1 MMETR
6 EYIAI
11 IPARKYSKRIKNK
24 NILKIKGKMIFDYT
38 LDAAKKSKKISK
50 IIVST
55 DIEKLLKKDSER
67 ILYSQ
72 RPKNLCQD
80 NSSTE
85 SVISYTVSY
94 YKDIFKKNKT
104 YIVLLQPT
112 SPLRNCQDIDSA
124 IKFYEDGGYDSLFSS
139 YKRKLFLWE
148 QSKNKLKPL
157 NYNLKKRL
165 RSQFMKNI
173 VIENGAIFIFSY
185 NGFVINKNRLYGKI
199 GTFVMDSKNS
209 IDIDEKDDLRVLK
222 SLIDN

>member
-1 MMETR
+1 MDDR

-24 NILKIKGKMIFDYT
+24 NILKINGKMIFDYT
-38 LDAAKKSKKISK
+38 FNAAQKSNKISK

-55 DIEKLLKKDSER
+55 DIEQLLKKDSKK
-67 ILYSQ
+67 IFYSK
-72 RPKNLCQD
+72 RPRNLCQD

-85 SVISYTVSY
+85 SVISYTVKY
-94 YKDIFKKNKT
+94 YKEIFKKNKT

-112 SPLRNCQDIDSA
+112 SPLRNSKDIDNA
-124 IKFYEDGGYDSLFSS
+124 IKFYENGGYDSLFSS
-139 YKRKLFLWE
+139 YKKKIFLWE

-185 NGFVINKNRLYGKI
+185 NGFMINKNRLYGKI

-209 IDIDEKDDLRVLK
+209 IDIDEKDDLKVFK
-222 SLIDN
+222 SLIDD